1 MVVSPE
7 RKRLKPRDRSPT
19 SMSGVKRIMVALD
32 GSPSS
37 SGALELAADLA
48 KSTGASV
55 ELVSVVPLQIYYST
69 YAPDLTAVTATEE
82 KAVRERLDREM
93 QQLRAQGIKDVK
105 ATSLV
110 GLVVEALLDHVQAH
124 PPDLLVMGSRGQSAT
139 RRLLLGSVSDAL
151 VHFAQCPVL
160 VAKKAQEDT
169 PARGKTPKA

>member
-1 MVVSPE
+1 
-7 RKRLKPRDRSPT
+7 
-19 SMSGVKRIMVALD
+19 MSDIKHIMVALD
-32 GSPSS
+32 GSPSATK
-37 SGALELAADLA
+37 ALELAADLA

-55 ELVSVVPLQIYYST
+55 ELVSVVPLQVYYST

-82 KAVRERLDREM
+82 KAVRERLDRDLTELKAKGI
-93 QQLRAQGIKDVK
+93 QDLRATVL
-105 ATSLV
+105 T

-160 VAKKAQEDT
+160 VAKKGSE
-169 PARGKTPKA
+169 PSPTPKKPSAH

>member
-1 MVVSPE
+1 
-7 RKRLKPRDRSPT
+7 
-19 SMSGVKRIMVALD
+19 MSGVKRIMVALD
-32 GSPSS
+32 GSPSAAR
-37 SGALELAADLA
+37 ALELAADLA

-55 ELVSVVPLQIYYST
+55 ELVSVVPLQVYYST

-82 KAVRERLDREM
+82 KAVRERLDRDM
-93 QQLRAQGIKDVK
+93 AQLKAQGIKDVK
-105 ATSLV
+105 ATVLT

-160 VAKKAQEDT
+160 VAKKAPEDGG
-169 PARGKTPKA
+169 PAPDKHPKA